1 MFHSPKYYVGLVP
14 TDIFDG
20 HRAAGRIGPQP
31 SREAPRVFRA
41 HLNCKIAYHQD
52 CWTDIGP
59 LKMPLIPWPLMRSR
73 RQLEI
78 RSGRSFE
85 GNAVAVVK
93 KMTLQMCLLHMQA

>member
-1 MFHSPKYYVGLVP
+1 
-14 TDIFDG
+14 
-20 HRAAGRIGPQP
+20 
-31 SREAPRVFRA
+31 
-41 HLNCKIAYHQD
+41 
-52 CWTDIGP
+52 
-59 LKMPLIPWPLMRSR
+59 MRSR